1 MHIKATWICVCV
13 INVGTILITN
23 MSGMWVSELLLTNVQ
38 QRKAFL
44 EPHLLE
50 KVETVQRN
58 LNLCL
63 KELRHSWGESSFL

>member
-1 MHIKATWICVCV
+1 MNYKGICACVHIKATWICVCV
-13 INVGTILITN
+13 INGSTILIKN

-50 KVETVQRN
+50 KVETVQRS
-58 LNLCL
+58 LTSAS
-63 KELRHSWGESSFL
+63 RS